1 MATKYQYNA
10 VRRYLQLNCL
20 LMPGMQHIDKLLIS
34 ISYISDYSQTGTLTM
49 KKIITAF
56 TLASIT
62 AISGC
67 TTYDA
72 YTGEEKTTNTA
83 KGAGIG
89 AGAALVI
96 SYMANKD
103 KSSAER
109 NKRLLRD
116 AGIGA
121 IAGGGVGYYMDTQ
134 EAKLRKQLRSTGVSV
149 EREGDNINL
158 VMPGNITFPSNGHDL
173 KADFYSVLDSVALVL
188 EEFDKTIIVVAGYTD
203 SKGSDAYN
211 QTLSE
216 SRANSVASY
225 LKGKK
230 VVAARFETV
239 GFGEKN
245 PVADNAID
253 EGRALNRRVEL
264 TLLPITE
271 ES

>member
-1 MATKYQYNA
+1 
-10 VRRYLQLNCL
+10 
-20 LMPGMQHIDKLLIS
+20 
-34 ISYISDYSQTGTLTM
+34 M
-49 KKIITAF
+49 KKIITAI
-56 TLASIT
+56 TLVSIT
-62 AISGC
+62 ALSGC
-67 TTYDA
+67 TTFDP

-89 AGAALVI
+89 ASAALVI
-96 SYMANKD
+96 SYLANKD
-103 KSSAER
+103 KSAAER
-109 NKRLLRD
+109 NKRMLRD

-149 EREGDNINL
+149 ERDGDNINL
-158 VMPGNITFPSNGHDL
+158 VMPGNITFPTNGSDL
-173 KADFYSVLDSVALVL
+173 KTDFYNVLDSVALVL
-188 EEFDKTIIVVAGYTD
+188 EEFEKTIIVVAGYTD

-216 SRANSVASY
+216 GRAKSVASY
-225 LKGKK
+225 LMAKEI
-230 VVAARFETV
+230 VAARFETV

-245 PVADNAID
+245 PVADNNTE

>member
-1 MATKYQYNA
+1 
-10 VRRYLQLNCL
+10 
-20 LMPGMQHIDKLLIS
+20 
-34 ISYISDYSQTGTLTM
+34 M
-49 KKIITAF
+49 KKIITAI
-56 TLASIT
+56 TLVSIT
-62 AISGC
+62 ALSGC
-67 TTYDA
+67 TTFDP

-89 AGAALVI
+89 ASAALVI
-96 SYMANKD
+96 SYLANKD
-103 KSSAER
+103 KSAAER
-109 NKRLLRD
+109 NKRMLRD

-149 EREGDNINL
+149 ERDGDNINL
-158 VMPGNITFPSNGHDL
+158 VMPGNITFPTNGSDL
-173 KADFYSVLDSVALVL
+173 KTDFYNVLDSVALVL

-216 SRANSVASY
+216 GRAKSVASY
-225 LKGKK
+225 LMAKK
-230 VVAARFETV
+230 IVAARFEAV

-245 PVADNAID
+245 PVADNNTE